1 MAEYAAKRDP
11 NRCPTHPGELLR
23 EDVIPATGRTKSEIA
38 ALLGISRQH
47 LYDILAERKPVSPA
61 VAARLGKLFGDGA
74 GVWIRMQGAYDT
86 WHAERD
92 LAAEIRKIP
101 TLKAAAA

>member
-11 NRCPTHPGELLR
+11 NRCPTHPGALLQ
-23 EDVIPATGRTKSEIA
+23 DVIPATGKTKTEIA

-86 WHAERD
+86 WNAERD
-92 LAAEIRKIP
+92 LAVEIKKIP
-101 TLKAAAA
+101 TLKSAAA